1 MTIYQQAAH
10 FLSPLF
16 PDIPTN
22 EARPFVTLTYAQSID
37 GKIAGSNGQQLI
49 LSGNGSMIMTHRL
62 RTMHDGIMVGIGTI
76 LNDDPRLSVRLVD
89 PSDPTPPRQPQP
101 IILDTHLRFPLG
113 AKLLHNFQS
122 GAGKAPWIVTAAIDG
137 EDAEKRARQVRS
149 RFVADR
155 DLVAKIIGRSRR
167 KDNPRPPHRIRYVR
181 FETSCIATPTFSS
194 PLLRPGHTSLP
205 DLLSL
210 LRRHHGIATLMIE
223 GGARVIQACL
233 GAVGHVDL
241 LVVTVA
247 PTIVGRD
254 GVAATGEMAGE
265 VGFTTPATAAPRF
278 PRLDD
283 VRYEQFG
290 RDIVMAARPAWD

>member
-137 EDAEKRARQVRS
+137 
-149 RFVADR
+149 
-155 DLVAKIIGRSRR
+155 
-167 KDNPRPPHRIRYVR
+167 
-181 FETSCIATPTFSS
+181 
-194 PLLRPGHTSLP
+194 HTSLP

-265 VGFTTPATAAPRF
+265 TTPATAAPRF